1 MEAKYQALQRKLSE
15 EVEKRRKVEQASD
28 NLCEDVERAKCA
40 SVDLMKRLEACRTA
54 YDTES
59 LKVDEL
65 QAAAEEKKLEYQSEL
80 AIESHNRLWLCEIEH
95 RAAELIERSGR
106 RHRRLFKKLESNF
119 TKSHD
124 AVANLEVELA
134 NVLKRLGLEQ
144 RLEGAATADS
154 GGVGHVWC
162 SYRNK

>member
-1 MEAKYQALQRKLSE
+1 MEAKLTEAEGKNRQLSKETREALTTR
-15 EVEKRRKVEQASD
+15 
-28 NLCEDVERAKCA
+28 VERC
-40 SVDLMKRLEACRTA
+40 LCGYMLW
-54 YDTES
+54 
-59 LKVDEL
+59 
-65 QAAAEEKKLEYQSEL
+65 Q
-80 AIESHNRLWLCEIEH
+80 IESHNRLWLCEIEH